1 MLLDIFDND
10 NSISINYKTIQ
21 IFGLTTAVYLT
32 ELINIF
38 KKASRKNKLINED
51 YFKIDRKYISNI
63 LSLSIEEQ
71 LACDLNLIKTGLLK
85 KSSDNP
91 DILKI
96 DSKLYLSLLASEDI
110 KLYEDIKKQMKVK
123 RPKGSKESQR
133 QHLINGLKDSIECSN
148 YELLTAL
155 RDWVEG
161 VYSRPTGFLS
171 KSAIKIF
178 QDTLNNYTKG
188 DLDLAL
194 RVVQIATVQGYRD
207 CQWAINMLEESERRE
222 NNQRRNS
229 LRITH
234 QEVST
239 KDDLGDIVF

>member
-51 YFKIDRKYISNI
+51 YFKVDRKYISNI

-91 DILKI
+91 DVLKI

-194 RVVQIATVQGYRD
+194 RIVQIATVQGYRD